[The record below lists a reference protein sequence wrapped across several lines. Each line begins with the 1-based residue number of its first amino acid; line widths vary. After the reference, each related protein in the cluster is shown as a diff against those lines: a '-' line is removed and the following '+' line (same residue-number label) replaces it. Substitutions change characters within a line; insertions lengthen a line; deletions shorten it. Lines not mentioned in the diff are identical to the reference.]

1 MMLYIIEKV
10 LENERVTL
18 PNSQNGL
25 TDAKNTWNIM
35 MQAPILIVVLN
46 NNGKNPFD
54 EIDVDNRFIEI
65 FDTLSIGASIEN
77 MLIKANEMGL
87 GTLWVA
93 NTFYAYEE
101 LTEYIGTTHQLVS
114 AVALG
119 YPAEDPIPR
128 PRKAMEETV
137 DFRL

>member
-1 MMLYIIEKV
+1 MLYIIEKV

-65 FDTLSIGASIEN
+65 FDTLSS
-77 MLIKANEMGL
+77 
-87 GTLWVA
+87 
-93 NTFYAYEE
+93 
-101 LTEYIGTTHQLVS
+101 
-114 AVALG
+114 
-119 YPAEDPIPR
+119 
-128 PRKAMEETV
+128 
-137 DFRL
+137 